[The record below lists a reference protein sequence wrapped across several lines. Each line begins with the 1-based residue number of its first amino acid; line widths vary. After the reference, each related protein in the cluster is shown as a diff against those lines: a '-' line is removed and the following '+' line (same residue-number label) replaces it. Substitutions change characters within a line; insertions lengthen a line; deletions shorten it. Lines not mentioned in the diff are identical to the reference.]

1 MASVVEETSYTRT
14 RLLDKQQLN
23 LDEIEVFSM
32 EWDGKSKWSNC
43 SSYNKKETLLTQL
56 VVECGCSLMQSPEE

>member
-23 LDEIEVFSM
+23 LDVIELFSM
-32 EWDGKSKWSNC
+32 EWDGENTWSNC
-43 SSYNKKETLLTQL
+43 SYNKKETLYTEL
-56 VVECGCSLMQSPEE
+56 VVECGCSLMQSAKE